1 MLYSIPDYYKEFSC
15 TADQC
20 EDTCC
25 AGWHIVVDRK
35 ALNRYRHV
43 SGVFKK
49 DLRRG
54 INWKEGTFRQSTEKR
69 CAFLDE
75 DNLCRMYKNLG
86 EKSLCRTCRLYPRHI
101 EEFENV
107 REITLSVSCPEVAKL
122 LLEKEEP
129 VRFLSYEKEGEET
142 YEEFDYLLYSMLA
155 DAREV
160 MIGIA
165 QNRDKPLGE
174 RILLVLG
181 LAHDIERRVRSGSLF
196 TCEELF
202 DKYESEAAGKFV
214 HGRLAHY
221 MQQEERRY
229 KEGKHLFRKLYR
241 LEVLKEDWRRVLQE
255 STLLLYK
262 EGGKAYSENC
272 RRYEQWMNEKIPD
285 WQVKCEQLFVYFLY
299 TYFCG
304 AVYDARVYGKV
315 QMAAVSVLLISELWK
330 ARWLRN
336 EGVLDLEDLTEIVYR
351 YSRELEHSDENLE
364 LFEMMMEKTKIPVK
378 K

>member
-25 AGWHIVVDRK
+25 AGWQIVVDRK
-35 ALNRYRHV
+35 ALSRYRHV

-129 VRFLSYEKEGEET
+129 VCFLSYEKEGEET

-181 LAHDIERRVRSGSLF
+181 LAHDIERRVRSGNLF

-255 STLLLYK
+255 SELLLYK

-315 QMAAVSVLLISELWK
+315 QMAAVSILLISELWK

-364 LFEMMMEKTKIPVK
+364 LFEMMMEKTKIPV
-378 K
+378 

>member
-1 MLYSIPDYYKEFSC
+1 
-15 TADQC
+15 
-20 EDTCC
+20 
-25 AGWHIVVDRK
+25 
-35 ALNRYRHV
+35 
-43 SGVFKK
+43 
-49 DLRRG
+49 
-54 INWKEGTFRQSTEKR
+54 
-69 CAFLDE
+69 
-75 DNLCRMYKNLG
+75 
-86 EKSLCRTCRLYPRHI
+86 
-101 EEFENV
+101 
-107 REITLSVSCPEVAKL
+107 
-122 LLEKEEP
+122 
-129 VRFLSYEKEGEET
+129 
-142 YEEFDYLLYSMLA
+142 MLA

-181 LAHDIERRVRSGSLF
+181 LAHDIERRVRSGNLF

-255 STLLLYK
+255 SELLLYK

-364 LFEMMMEKTKIPVK
+364 LFEMMMEKTKIPV
-378 K
+378 

>member
-1 MLYSIPDYYKEFSC
+1 M
-15 TADQC
+15 
-20 EDTCC
+20 
-25 AGWHIVVDRK
+25 
-35 ALNRYRHV
+35 
-43 SGVFKK
+43 
-49 DLRRG
+49 
-54 INWKEGTFRQSTEKR
+54 
-69 CAFLDE
+69 
-75 DNLCRMYKNLG
+75 
-86 EKSLCRTCRLYPRHI
+86 
-101 EEFENV
+101 
-107 REITLSVSCPEVAKL
+107 
-122 LLEKEEP
+122 
-129 VRFLSYEKEGEET
+129 
-142 YEEFDYLLYSMLA
+142 
-155 DAREV
+155 
-160 MIGIA
+160 
-165 QNRDKPLGE
+165 
-174 RILLVLG
+174 
-181 LAHDIERRVRSGSLF
+181 
-196 TCEELF
+196 
-202 DKYESEAAGKFV
+202 

-255 STLLLYK
+255 SELLLYK

-315 QMAAVSVLLISELWK
+315 QMASVSVLLISELWK

-364 LFEMMMEKTKIPVK
+364 LFEMMMEKTKIPV
-378 K
+378 

>member
-25 AGWHIVVDRK
+25 AGWQIVVDRK

-54 INWKEGTFRQSTEKR
+54 INWKEGTFRQPTEKR

-129 VRFLSYEKEGEET
+129 VCFLSYEKEGEET

-181 LAHDIERRVRSGSLF
+181 LAHDIERRVRSGNLF

-202 DKYESEAAGKFV
+202 DKYELEAAGKFV

-255 STLLLYK
+255 SELLLYK

-351 YSRELEHSDENLE
+351 YSRELNIQ
-364 LFEMMMEKTKIPVK
+364 MKIWNYLK
-378 K
+378 

>member
-1 MLYSIPDYYKEFSC
+1 MLYSIPDYYKEFVC

-25 AGWHIVVDRK
+25 AGWQIMVDRK
-35 ALNRYRHV
+35 SLDRYRCV
-43 SGVFKK
+43 RGAFKK

-54 INWKEGTFRQSTEKR
+54 IIWKEGTFRQSKEKR

-122 LLEKEEP
+122 LLKKEEP

-142 YEEFDYLLYSMLA
+142 YEAFDYLLYSMLA

-181 LAHDIERRVRSGSLF
+181 LAHDIERRVRNGNLF

-202 DKYESEAAGKFV
+202 DKYESEAAEKFV
-214 HGRLAHY
+214 RCRLEHY
-221 MQQEERRY
+221 MMQADNRCEEMRN
-229 KEGKHLFRKLYR
+229 LFQKLYR
-241 LEVLKEDWRRVLQE
+241 LEVLKEDWRRALYE
-255 STLLLYK
+255 SELLLYR
-262 EGGKAYSENC
+262 EGNEAYNEKC
-272 RRYEQWMNEKIPD
+272 RKYEQWMDEQIPD
-285 WQVKCEQLFVYFLY
+285 WKMKCEQLFVYFLY

-304 AVYDARVYGKV
+304 AVYDARVYGKA

-330 ARWLRN
+330 ARWIRN
-336 EGVLDLEDLTEIVYR
+336 EGYLDLEDMTEIVYR

-364 LFEMMMEKTKIPVK
+364 LFEMMMEKTKIFV
-378 K
+378 

>member
-25 AGWHIVVDRK
+25 AGWQIVADRK

-54 INWKEGTFRQSTEKR
+54 IDWKEGTFRQSTEKR

-129 VRFLSYEKEGEET
+129 VCFLSYEKEGEET

-165 QNRDKPLGE
+165 QNRDKRLGE

-181 LAHDIERRVRSGSLF
+181 LAHDIERRVRSGNLF

-255 STLLLYK
+255 SELLLYK

-364 LFEMMMEKTKIPVK
+364 LFEMMMEKTKIPV
-378 K
+378 

>member
-25 AGWHIVVDRK
+25 AGWQIVVDRK

-54 INWKEGTFRQSTEKR
+54 INWKEGTFRQPTEKR

-129 VRFLSYEKEGEET
+129 VCFLSYEKEGEET

-181 LAHDIERRVRSGSLF
+181 LAHDIERRVRSGNLF

-255 STLLLYK
+255 SELLLYK

-336 EGVLDLEDLTEIVYR
+336 EGVFDLEDLTEIVYR

-364 LFEMMMEKTKIPVK
+364 LFEMMMEKTKIPV
-378 K
+378 